1 MQSGLLFREHSA
13 FGEAAR
19 RRESRMSPN
28 GASGGTGYQTPLRD
42 FQREIVELA
51 REQNVVMVGDTGI
64 GKTFVAIALLS
75 EQDYS
80 DDKRAFFLA
89 PTRQLVVQ
97 ITSKIQRT
105 SMLVCKAY
113 FGQEVELWD
122 EHRWERELRSTRVFV
137 CTPEIVRNIIEKGY
151 VNMNRINLLVFDECH
166 HVTKRHPYA
175 QLIKMYDTSDA
186 ENMPRIF
193 GTTAC
198 PTKRCAETLHAT
210 LKKVELDDVETTEYA
225 ATAPIIFETYPK
237 QQVGSEAD
245 VIVPAGMHAL
255 VQAMQAG
262 LTKDMEEEEARIC
275 AMLLAELQEV
285 KVLEVYGKLLKKG
298 RGKSTHDDEKRAKLV
313 KKFVRS
319 CFNIYKNLGAWCY
332 YRFVELEIERLA
344 TSASLLIAIPGSM
357 FGLDKDAV
365 KTILLLKAKRSNCNF
380 AATTK
385 VAKIEDLIR
394 TRLLVPSSET
404 PSEVKEDGDD
414 DDDSD
419 SESGSDRATN
429 FLLSLIPV
437 DDGTPSN
444 DNEDNRIIEE
454 EEVKKKQQQPL
465 QGIVFVHTRSECRVL
480 SDYLNEKF
488 AEEAAAAAGSDDEHE
503 EDEDSNASSNPD
515 FVVASNNICACMLG
529 QANVSDTAAYNLPG
543 FQSILSDFES
553 GKTRLLI
560 STSVSVEGVDFPLCG
575 LILVSDRINTPRM
588 LIQLRGRAR
597 HEDGV
602 VYYLAEEDDLGH
614 KVHFRQLMLE
624 ADAINRLDF
633 SHDKEG
639 SLLSLPRSVAAE
651 SLQGHMYFPEESKF
665 QIESTGAIL
674 DLDSSIQC
682 VNQFCQALPANLF
695 TVDFKGMYSYTQSVQ
710 GKTPIFKSK
719 LDLPAELEV
728 GPFESEFVFS
738 KTLAKASVAFQACRT
753 LWEKG
758 LLDDSLNSVYRKSK
772 GKIARSNQN
781 LGFFLDRING

>member
-1 MQSGLLFREHSA
+1 MA
-13 FGEAAR
+13 
-19 RRESRMSPN
+19 PN
-28 GASGGTGYQTPLRD
+28 GRHGGGAMHYGETPLRD
-42 FQREIVELA
+42 FQREVVELA

-89 PTRQLVVQ
+89 PTRQLVIQ
-97 ITSKIQRT
+97 ITSKVQRT
-105 SMLVCKAY
+105 STLACKAY

-122 EHRWERELRSTRVFV
+122 DRQWDHELRTTRVFV
-137 CTPEIVRNIIEKGY
+137 CTPEIVRSIIEKGY

-175 QLIKMYDTSDA
+175 QLIKMYDPNDM

-198 PTKRCAETLHAT
+198 PTRRCAEMLHAT
-210 LKKVELDDVETTEYA
+210 LKRVELDAVETMEYA

-237 QQVGSEAD
+237 QIVGSED
-245 VIVPAGMHAL
+245 DEIVPAGMHAL
-255 VQAMQAG
+255 VQATQAG
-262 LTKDMEEEEARIC
+262 LTQDMEEEEARIC

-298 RGKSTHDDEKRAKLV
+298 RGKSTQNEEKRAKLV
-313 KKFVRS
+313 RRFVRS

-344 TSASLLIAIPGSM
+344 MSASLLIAIPGSM

-380 AATTK
+380 SATIK

-394 TRLLVPSSET
+394 TTLFAPGSET
-404 PSEVKEDGDD
+404 APDEFDEDE

-419 SESGSDRATN
+419 DSDSSSDATN
-429 FLLSLIPV
+429 FLLSAIGEGDGTTSNEFSD
-437 DDGTPSN
+437 DDGGKDQATKELSLT
-444 DNEDNRIIEE
+444 
-454 EEVKKKQQQPL
+454 KSKQPL

-480 SDYLNEKF
+480 TDYLNEKF
-488 AEEAAAAAGSDDEHE
+488 GNDEDDDA
-503 EDEDSNASSNPD
+503 EDEEENDTTGDHLDPEYDGASGK
-515 FVVASNNICACMLG
+515 NNLCACMLG
-529 QANVSDTAAYNLPG
+529 QANVSDTAAFNLPS

-553 GKTRLLI
+553 SATRLLI

-575 LILVSDRINTPRM
+575 LVIVSDRINTPRM

-602 VYYLAEEDDLGH
+602 VYYLSEEDDLDH
-614 KVHFRQLMLE
+614 HVHFRQLMLE

-633 SHDKEG
+633 SHDKEE
-639 SLLSLPRSVAAE
+639 SLLSLPRSIAAE
-651 SLQGHMYFPEESKF
+651 KLQGHMYFPEESRL
-665 QIESTGAIL
+665 QIESTGAVL

-682 VNQFCQALPANLF
+682 VNQFCQALPASLF
-695 TVDFKGMYSYTQSVQ
+695 TVDYKTMYSFSQSVS
-710 GKTPIFKSK
+710 GKTPVFKAK
-719 LDLPAELEV
+719 LQLPPELEIE
-728 GPFESEFVFS
+728 PFESEFMFA
-738 KTLAKASVAFQACRT
+738 KTLAKASVAFQAGRA

-781 LGFFLDRING
+781 LAFFLERING

>member
-1 MQSGLLFREHSA
+1 MA
-13 FGEAAR
+13 
-19 RRESRMSPN
+19 PN
-28 GASGGTGYQTPLRD
+28 GRHGSGGGGGGAPYHGETPLRD

-89 PTRQLVVQ
+89 PTRQLVIQ
-97 ITSKIQRT
+97 ITSKVQRT
-105 SMLVCKAY
+105 STLACKAY

-122 EHRWERELRSTRVFV
+122 DRQWDHELRTTRVFV
-137 CTPEIVRNIIEKGY
+137 CTPEIVRSIIEKGY

-175 QLIKMYDTSDA
+175 QVIKMYNPEDP

-198 PTKRCAETLHAT
+198 PTRRCAEMLHAT
-210 LKKVELDDVETTEYA
+210 LKRVELDAIETMEYA
-225 ATAPIIFETYPK
+225 ATAPIIFETYPR
-237 QQVGSEAD
+237 QIVGSED
-245 VIVPAGMHAL
+245 DEIVPAGMHAL
-255 VQAMQAG
+255 VQATQAG
-262 LTKDMEEEEARIC
+262 LTQDMEEEEARIC
-275 AMLLAELQEV
+275 AILLAELQEV
-285 KVLEVYGKLLKKG
+285 KVLEVYGKLLRKG
-298 RGKSTHDDEKRAKLV
+298 RGKSTQNEEKRAKLV
-313 KKFVRS
+313 RKFVRS

-344 TSASLLIAIPGSM
+344 MSASLLIAVPGSM
-357 FGLDKDAV
+357 FGLDPDAV

-380 AATTK
+380 SATIK
-385 VAKIEDLIR
+385 VAKIEDLIL
-394 TRLLVPSSET
+394 TTLFAPGSET
-404 PSEVKEDGDD
+404 APDEFDEDDEDD
-414 DDDSD
+414 EDDSD
-419 SESGSDRATN
+419 SESDGNATN
-429 FLLSLIPV
+429 FLLSAIRV
-437 DDGTPSN
+437 DDGTTSN
-444 DNEDNRIIEE
+444 EFSDDDCGNDHATKELRLT
-454 EEVKKKQQQPL
+454 KSKQPL

-488 AEEAAAAAGSDDEHE
+488 ANEDDDA
-503 EDEDSNASSNPD
+503 EDEEEKGTTDDYSDLEFDGAGGKNS
-515 FVVASNNICACMLG
+515 FCACMLG
-529 QANVSDTAAYNLPG
+529 QANVSDTAAFNLPS
-543 FQSILSDFES
+543 FQTILSDFES
-553 GKTRLLI
+553 GATRLLI

-575 LILVSDRINTPRM
+575 LVIVSDRINTPRM

-602 VYYLAEEDDLGH
+602 VYYLSEDDDLNH
-614 KVHFRQLMLE
+614 HVHFRQLMLE

-633 SHDKEG
+633 SHDKEE
-639 SLLSLPRSVAAE
+639 SLLSLPRSIAAE
-651 SLQGHMYFPEESKF
+651 KLQGHMFFPEESRL
-665 QIESTGAIL
+665 QIESTGAVL

-695 TVDFKGMYSYTQSVQ
+695 TVDYKTMYSFSQSVR
-710 GKTPIFKSK
+710 GKTPVFRAK
-719 LDLPAELEV
+719 LQLPPELEIE
-728 GPFESEFVFS
+728 PFESEFMLA
-738 KTLAKASVAFQACRT
+738 KTMAKASVAFQAGRA

-781 LGFFLDRING
+781 LGFFLERING